1 MKREKEILTEAR
13 DLFDHICN
21 NVCPIFKNMDKVDID
36 DDDWLDK
43 LNLSPMEKEWYD
55 LWEDTYDRLYSFIE
69 KYE

>member
-1 MKREKEILTEAR
+1 MIEKEILQEAR

-21 NVCPIFKNMDKVDID
+21 NVCPILKDLDNVDIE

-43 LNLSPMEKEWYD
+43 LNLTKMEKEWYD
-55 LWEDTYDRLYSFIE
+55 LWEDTYDRLYEFIE